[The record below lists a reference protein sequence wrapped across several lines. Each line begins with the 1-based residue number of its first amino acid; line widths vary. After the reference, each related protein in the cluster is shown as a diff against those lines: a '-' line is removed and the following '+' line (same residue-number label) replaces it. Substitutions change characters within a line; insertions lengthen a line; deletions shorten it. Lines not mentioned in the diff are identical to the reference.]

1 MNRADLKSSSRG
13 SVVATVSASDV
24 LRLHAKLPKL
34 GLKLIQRMAK
44 VCAAK
49 EMHFLMEEAGL
60 PKLKGKTLVD
70 RVVRA
75 PPPFPSLHTAALL
88 PADDTKH
95 QVHCITVLA
104 KDRMI

>member
-1 MNRADLKSSSRG
+1 M
-13 SVVATVSASDV
+13 VATISTSDV

-75 PPPFPSLHTAALL
+75 VRPPPSLRRRALTTANG
-88 PADDTKH
+88 T
-95 QVHCITVLA
+95 
-104 KDRMI
+104 

>member
-1 MNRADLKSSSRG
+1 
-13 SVVATVSASDV
+13 VVATISASDV

-75 PPPFPSLHTAALL
+75 ARPFLSVPRPPRSNDCGRHPTTGSLHGY
-88 PADDTKH
+88 
-95 QVHCITVLA
+95 
-104 KDRMI
+104 